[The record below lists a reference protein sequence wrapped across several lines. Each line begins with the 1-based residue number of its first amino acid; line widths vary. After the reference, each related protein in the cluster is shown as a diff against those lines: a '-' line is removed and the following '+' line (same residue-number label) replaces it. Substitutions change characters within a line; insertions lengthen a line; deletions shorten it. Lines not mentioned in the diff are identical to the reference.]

1 MRHGKRSS
9 KADGRS
15 RRNNHHKAARLCRLG
30 RAWGAKTGRTRRIFG
45 TGSTARMPGCALL
58 PEAKFLDDGAIALDL
73 GGFQIVE
80 QSAPL
85 AHHLEESAARVVV
98 SGVNLEMLG
107 EVADLL
113 REESDLH
120 LRRARVRLVQAE

>member
-1 MRHGKRSS
+1 MRHEKRSS
-9 KADGRS
+9 KADGGS
-15 RRNNHHKAARLCRLG
+15 RRSNHHKAARLCRLG
-30 RAWGAKTGRTRRIFG
+30 RASGAGRDGLERIVG
-45 TGSTARMPGCALL
+45 TGLPARTPGCALL

-85 AHHLEESAARVVV
+85 AHHLEESAARVMV

-113 REESDLH
+113 REESD
-120 LRRARVRLVQAE
+120 